1 MQDFKK
7 GYLPFK
13 HGIFLFKDQ
22 CPKKPEE
29 IERMKTVPYVSIIGS
44 LMHAMLCTI
53 IDICFGVGMVSR
65 YQSNPGRKYWTA
77 VKHILKHLK
86 KTRDHMLAYQSE
98 SLVPLGVLE
107 LEDIQSFRVVFIS
120 ML

>member
-1 MQDFKK
+1 
-7 GYLPFK
+7 
-13 HGIFLFKDQ
+13 
-22 CPKKPEE
+22 
-29 IERMKTVPYVSIIGS
+29 MKTVPYVSIIGS

-98 SLVPLGVLE
+98 SLVPLGYT
-107 LEDIQSFRVVFIS
+107 DSNFQSDKNARKFTSGFVFTLRGGAIS
-120 ML
+120 WRSVKQSCIVDPPLRSSI